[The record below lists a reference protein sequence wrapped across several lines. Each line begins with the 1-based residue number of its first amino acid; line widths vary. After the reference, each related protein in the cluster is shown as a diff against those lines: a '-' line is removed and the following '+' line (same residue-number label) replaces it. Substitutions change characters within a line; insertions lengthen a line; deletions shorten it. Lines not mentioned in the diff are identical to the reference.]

1 MARATT
7 MPRLWRPLMDAPSV
21 ETPFCCACGRAW
33 PLNRHHVVPRS
44 KGELWREGRR
54 LPKPTVVLC
63 GSGNASGCHGKAH
76 SGRLHFRCEGGRM
89 QLLETRVP
97 VRYEEAL
104 EMEGW
109 RWADEAR

>member
-1 MARATT
+1 MARVTT
-7 MPRLWRPLMDAPSV
+7 MPPLWRLLMDAPSV
-21 ETPFCCACGRAW
+21 EAPFCCACGRAW

-44 KGELWREGRR
+44 KGELWRGGKKV
-54 LPKPTVVLC
+54 PKPTAVLC

-89 QLLETRVP
+89 QLLETAVP

-104 EMEGW
+104 GMDGW